1 MSHPWHFGVTLP
13 QIKRSWSQARDAARA
28 FDDLGFDSVWVCDH
42 LQGVPLPQLPI
53 FEAWSQLAAVGAVT
67 ERVQLGTLVTPPLFR
82 NPGVFA
88 KQVATVD
95 HVSEGR
101 VIVGLGAG
109 WLQPEFE
116 SLGLPFPSLGERMRA
131 LDELAR
137 VLKGLWSE
145 ERFSF
150 EGRHFRLK
158 DAVCEPKPVRRPPLL
173 VGGTGEKVLMGIVAR
188 HADLWNNMAI
198 AQHQLGHKVE
208 ALRRR
213 CDEEGR
219 DFDELQISQQCV
231 VVIAESEDEARASL
245 AKAQKVYG
253 GHMGA
258 HLEEHGIWGTPERV
272 VECLERHRQLGC
284 NGFVIEFFGKDTR
297 VPAQLFAERVIPAL
311 RR

>member
-1 MSHPWHFGVTLP
+1 
-13 QIKRSWSQARDAARA
+13 
-28 FDDLGFDSVWVCDH
+28 
-42 LQGVPLPQLPI
+42 
-53 FEAWSQLAAVGAVT
+53 
-67 ERVQLGTLVTPPLFR
+67 
-82 NPGVFA
+82 
-88 KQVATVD
+88 VATVD

-188 HADLWNNMAI
+188 HADIWNNMAI
-198 AQHQLGHKVE
+198 AQHQLGHKVD

-219 DFDELQISQQCV
+219 DFDDLQVSQQCV
-231 VVIAESEDEARASL
+231 VVIAESEDEARTSL

-272 VECLERHRQLGC
+272 VECLERHRRLGC
-284 NGFVIEFFGKDTR
+284 TGFVIEFFGKDTR
-297 VPAQLFAERVIPAL
+297 VPAQLFAERVMPAL